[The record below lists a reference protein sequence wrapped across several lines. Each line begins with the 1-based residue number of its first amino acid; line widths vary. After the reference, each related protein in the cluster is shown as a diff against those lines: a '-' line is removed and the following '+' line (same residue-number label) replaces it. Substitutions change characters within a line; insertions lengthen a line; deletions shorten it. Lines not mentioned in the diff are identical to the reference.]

1 MIPFAKDCGLDIP
14 DFDFTVDG
22 VTSIS
27 CDHHKYG
34 FAPKGSSIIMYK
46 TKVIIIN
53 WYNLKYWKN
62 KIKMKFIKY

>member
-1 MIPFAKDCGLDIP
+1 MIPFAKECGIKIP
-14 DFDFTVDG
+14 EFDFKVDG

-46 TKVIIIN
+46 TKVCIWI
-53 WYNLKYWKN
+53 
-62 KIKMKFIKY
+62 